1 MFISIYFH
9 HFRET
14 LVAFNL
20 QGSRNNSVESA
31 NCLNFEVSDFFFFF
45 FFFFFFINKLVLSVS
60 LNCL

>member
-45 FFFFFFINKLVLSVS
+45 LNKLVLFVS